1 MKILGRKYYRQ
12 RENPT
17 QRVGMSGNES
27 IIFLDQQGGKDD
39 WNGGKERERSGK
51 KGRVSGRQICIGLCE
66 AL

>member
-1 MKILGRKYYRQ
+1 
-12 RENPT
+12 
-17 QRVGMSGNES
+17 MSGNES